1 MQRFTTWNVVKASAL
16 LGGLLLP
23 QLLVA
28 ESLRDN
34 IVVILDASGSMK
46 HPMRRSGRQKMQ
58 VAKEAL
64 REVLVRSVKE
74 TTNLGILVFSSGN
87 LKNDV
92 LTPLAPL
99 APEDRVKLEK
109 LIMLPEPGQGT
120 PLGTYLKKGAD
131 MLLRQRETQEG
142 YGTYRLLVV
151 TDGEANDKKL
161 VDKYLPDILSR
172 GITVDVIGVD
182 MASNHALA
190 TRVDSYRKA
199 DDPKALAEAI
209 SEVLA
214 EIGSGDEDVP
224 GSDAFTV
231 LETIPSDLASAMLA
245 ALTATRDDPI
255 GAPRK
260 RSSAPSTASSR
271 SSPRASPPS
280 PRPQRQRT
288 PVSTPDQG
296 GDDDDWSSWPAII
309 VFLIIIIV
317 ASKRAKKFGRR

>member
-1 MQRFTTWNVVKASAL
+1 MQRFTTWNVVKAWAL

-46 HPMRRSGRQKMQ
+46 HAMRKSGRQKMQ

-74 TTNLGILVFSSGN
+74 TTNLGILVFSAGN

-92 LTPLAPL
+92 LYPLGPV
-99 APEDRVKLEK
+99 DRAKLEQV
-109 LIMLPEPGQGT
+109 IMLPEPGRGT
-120 PLGTYLKKGAD
+120 PLGTYLKKGGD
-131 MLLRQRETQEG
+131 LLLAQREKQEG

-151 TDGEANDKKL
+151 TDGEANDPKL
-161 VDKYLPDILSR
+161 VDSFLPDILSR

-182 MASNHALA
+182 MDSNHPLA

-199 DDPKALAEAI
+199 DDPQALAAAI

-214 EIGSGDEDVP
+214 EIGSADEDVP
-224 GSDAFTV
+224 GSEAFTL
-231 LETIPSDLASAMLA
+231 LETIPNALASAMLA
-245 ALTATRDDPI
+245 ALTETRSEPI
-255 GAPRK
+255 GTPRE
-260 RSSAPSTASSR
+260 RSSPRSTASSR
-271 SSPRASPPS
+271 SSPRTSSPPPPPPP
-280 PRPQRQRT
+280 PRAPVRT
-288 PVSTPDQG
+288 PDRG
-296 GDDDDWSSWPAII
+296 GDEDDGWCWPPFI
-309 VFLIIIIV
+309 VFIIIIIV
-317 ASKRAKKFGRR
+317 ASMRFKKFRRR

>member
-46 HPMRRSGRQKMQ
+46 DPMRGSGRQKMQ

-64 REVLVRSVKE
+64 REVLVRSLSE
-74 TTNLGILVFSSGN
+74 TTNLGILVFSAGN

-92 LTPLAPL
+92 LYPLGPV
-99 APEDRVKLEK
+99 DRAKLEK
-109 LIMLPEPGQGT
+109 VIMLPEPGHGT

-131 MLLRQRETQEG
+131 MLLEQWEKQEG

-151 TDGEANDKKL
+151 TDGKANDGKL
-161 VDKYLPDILSR
+161 VDRFLPDILSR
-172 GITVDVIGVD
+172 GIGVDVIGVD
-182 MASNHALA
+182 MKSDHPLA

-199 DDPKALAEAI
+199 DDPKALAAAI

-214 EIGSGDEDVP
+214 EIGGADEDVP
-224 GSDAFTV
+224 GSDAFSL
-231 LETIPSDLASAMLA
+231 LETIPNDLASAMLA
-245 ALTATRDDPI
+245 ALTETRSEPI
-255 GAPRK
+255 GARRTP
-260 RSSAPSTASSR
+260 SSARSTVSSQ
-271 SSPRASPPS
+271 SSPRTPPPS
-280 PRPQRQRT
+280 PPPPRQRA

-296 GDDDDWSSWPAII
+296 GDDDDDWASWPTII
-309 VFLIIIIV
+309 VFLIIIVV
-317 ASKRAKKFGRR
+317 ASKRIKKFGRR

>member
-46 HPMRRSGRQKMQ
+46 DPMRGSGRQKMQ

-74 TTNLGILVFSSGN
+74 TTNLGIIVFSAEN

-92 LTPLAPL
+92 LYPLGPV
-99 APEDRVKLEK
+99 DRAKLEEV
-109 LIMLPEPGQGT
+109 IMLPEPGHGT

-131 MLLRQRETQEG
+131 MLLEQWEKQEG

-151 TDGEANDKKL
+151 TDGKANDGNL
-161 VDKYLPDILSR
+161 VDRFLPDILSR
-172 GITVDVIGVD
+172 GIGVDVIGVD
-182 MASNHALA
+182 MKSDHPPA
-190 TRVDSYRKA
+190 TRADSYRKA
-199 DDPKALAEAI
+199 DDPKALAAAI

-214 EIGSGDEDVP
+214 EIGSADEDVP
-224 GSDAFTV
+224 GSDAFAL
-231 LETIPSDLASAMLA
+231 LETIPNDLASAMLA
-245 ALTATRDDPI
+245 ALTETRSEPI
-255 GAPRK
+255 GARRK
-260 RSSAPSTASSR
+260 PSSARSTVSSQ
-271 SSPRASPPS
+271 SSPRAPPPS
-280 PRPQRQRT
+280 PPPPRQRA

-296 GDDDDWSSWPAII
+296 GDDDDWASWPTII
-309 VFLIIIIV
+309 VFLIIIVV
-317 ASKRAKKFGRR
+317 ASKRIKKFGRR

>member
-1 MQRFTTWNVVKASAL
+1 MCQCKRSHHVLQAWAL
-16 LGGLLLP
+16 LGALIVP
-23 QLLVA
+23 QFLVA

-46 HPMRRSGRQKMQ
+46 HAMRGSGRQKMQ

-87 LKNDV
+87 MKNDV

-99 APEDRVKLEK
+99 APEDRAKLEK
-109 LIMLPEPGQGT
+109 LIMLPEPGHGT

-131 MLLRQRETQEG
+131 MLLQQREKQEG

-151 TDGEANDKKL
+151 TDGEANDSNL
-161 VDKYLPDILSR
+161 VDRYLPDILSR

-182 MASNHALA
+182 MDSDHTLA

-199 DDPKALAEAI
+199 DDPKALAAAI

-214 EIGSGDEDVP
+214 EIGSTDEDVP
-224 GSDAFTV
+224 GNDAFTL
-231 LETIPSDLASAMLA
+231 LETIPNGLASAMLA
-245 ALTATRDDPI
+245 ALTETRSEPI
-255 GAPRK
+255 GTPRE
-260 RSSAPSTASSR
+260 RSSPRSTASSR
-271 SSPRASPPS
+271 SSPRTSPP
-280 PRPQRQRT
+280 PQRR
-288 PVSTPDQG
+288 PAPASTPNRG
-296 GDDDDWSSWPAII
+296 GDDDDGWGTWPALF
-309 VFLIIIIV
+309 VFLIIVVV
-317 ASKRAKKFGRR
+317 AGKRIKKFGRR